1 MAVYLKSLGPDTG
14 NAQAP
19 KPDEA
24 RMVAGAA
31 IYHDNCSACHGGDG
45 AGAGALFPALVG
57 NSIVA
62 QGNPETL
69 ARVVLA
75 ESQAVHTAGAPTTPS
90 MPSLA
95 WRVKDQEIA
104 DVLSLVRGSWG
115 NSAPAVSS
123 DDIAAVR
130 KELVR

>member
-1 MAVYLKSLGPDTG
+1 
-14 NAQAP
+14 
-19 KPDEA
+19 
-24 RMVAGAA
+24 MVAGAA

-75 ESQAVHTAGAPTTPS
+75 GSQAVHTAGAPTTPS

-95 WRVKDQEIA
+95 WRVKDQE
-104 DVLSLVRGSWG
+104 S
-115 NSAPAVSS
+115 PTC
-123 DDIAAVR
+123 
-130 KELVR
+130 

>member
-75 ESQAVHTAGAPTTPS
+75 GSQAVRTAGAPTTPS
-90 MPSLA
+90 MPSVA
-95 WRVKDQEIA
+95 WRLKDQEIA
-104 DVLSLVRGSWG
+104 DVLTYVRGSWG